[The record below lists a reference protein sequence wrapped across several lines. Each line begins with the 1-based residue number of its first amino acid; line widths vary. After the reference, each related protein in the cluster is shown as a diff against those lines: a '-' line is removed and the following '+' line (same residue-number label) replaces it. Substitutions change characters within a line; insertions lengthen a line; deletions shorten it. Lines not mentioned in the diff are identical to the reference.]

1 MRNARRDGRHR
12 EEGLC
17 EVGLRETVKK
27 GGPERRHHPD
37 RMTGRAVATFVERVG
52 RVVLRTLSDAMVLA
66 IVAAH
71 IRVMMLGAL
80 RRGVTV
86 LAVIVRRAG
95 SHLRRLRCA
104 KRHGRGRVALKGH
117 REHHEP
123 QQDCAEIGHR

>member
-27 GGPERRHHPD
+27 GVPERRHHPD

-52 RVVLRTLSDAMVLA
+52 RVVVRTLSDVMILA

-80 RRGVTV
+80 RRGV
-86 LAVIVRRAG
+86 IVRRAG
-95 SHLRRLRCA
+95 SHLRRLRRA

-123 QQDCAEIGHR
+123 QQDCAKIDHR